1 MNGGRRYGIL
11 ASSLLMQLC
20 LGATYSWSV
29 FVAPLREHTGL
40 SQATVQLPFTAFYF
54 AFPLT
59 MLFAGTLLQR
69 FGPRACALL
78 GGTVFGCGW
87 ALAFLGS
94 EFFFLVV
101 VGIGLLS
108 GVGVGLAYMVPI
120 AVLVRWFPRH
130 KGLVTGFA
138 VVGFGGG
145 AALLSQ
151 IAGRLISSGAFSP
164 FQTFGILGGAFFAII
179 TLAGCFMQ
187 FPPTEHRQAPA
198 PITSRE
204 IMKRKEFR
212 FLYGCMTV
220 ALAGGFAVNANLKE
234 LHAGGA
240 AEAGLIAVGVF
251 AIANACGRL
260 LWGFVFDRFASWS
273 VIQANLIGQAL
284 LLFTAGLWL
293 NSETGFL
300 VFSAIAGLN
309 YGGVLVIYASA
320 VVREWGAERVGQVYG
335 LLFSANIVASP
346 ASMLAGLWFDIR
358 GDFLVPLALLAA
370 GMIVAVGVLR
380 SSKAAHS

>member
-1 MNGGRRYGIL
+1 MDSGRRYGIL
-11 ASSLLMQLC
+11 ASSLFMQLC
-20 LGATYSWSV
+20 LGATYAWSV

-69 FGPRACALL
+69 FGPRVCAIL

-87 ALAFLGS
+87 VLAFFGS
-94 EFFFLVV
+94 QCFPLVV
-101 VGIGLLS
+101 VGIGILS
-108 GVGVGLAYMVPI
+108 GVGVGIAYMVPI

-151 IAGRLISSGAFSP
+151 IAGRLISSGAYSP
-164 FQTFGILGGAFFAII
+164 FETFGILGGAFFGII

-187 FPPTEHRQAPA
+187 FPPSETQRLDA
-198 PITSRE
+198 PIAFRE
-204 IMKRKEFR
+204 ILQRKEFR
-212 FLYGCMTV
+212 ILYGCMTV

-234 LHAGGA
+234 LHTGGA
-240 AEAGLIAVGVF
+240 AEVGLIAVGVF

-284 LLFTAGLWL
+284 LLLTAALWL

-300 VFSAIAGLN
+300 IFAALAGLN
-309 YGGVLVIYASA
+309 YGGVLVLYAST
-320 VVREWGAERVGQVYG
+320 VVRRWGAERVGQVYG

-346 ASMLAGLWFDIR
+346 ASMLAGVWFDVR
-358 GDFLVPLALLAA
+358 GDFFLPLALLAA
-370 GMIVAVGVLR
+370 GMIVAAGFLR
-380 SSKAAHS
+380 SSRASYP